1 MGRLPATWAE
11 RVIMDRVPYEMSGEL
26 ILPSADGSTTGVQF
40 PDATFM
46 NSVDKPFEIHRM
58 IPRIIGLGAT
68 NITFSPQ
75 PDQEELASLVRLRMT
90 DLGLDQV
97 LTKNATLVS
106 LLTKGSSERTW
117 EFADPHYLTRSN
129 LIQIVCDMLTLPA
142 VYDDDITKLRI
153 SIAFQGFLLVV
164 APPSENR

>member
-26 ILPSADGSTTGVQF
+26 VLPTSDGTTTGVQF
-40 PDATFM
+40 PDATFL

-58 IPRIIGLGAT
+58 IPRVIGLGTT
-68 NITFSPQ
+68 NIVFSPQ

-97 LTKNATLVS
+97 LTKNPTLIS

-142 VYDDDITKLRI
+142 DYASDITKLRVAI
-153 SIAFQGFLLVV
+153 SFQGFLLVV

>member
-11 RVIMDRVPYEMSGEL
+11 RVILDRVPYEMSGEL
-26 ILPSADGSTTGVQF
+26 ILPTADSSTTGVQF
-40 PDATFM
+40 PDATFL
-46 NSVDKPFEIHRM
+46 NSVDKPFEVHRM
-58 IPRIIGLGAT
+58 IPRVMGLGAT
-68 NITFSPQ
+68 NLLFSPQ
-75 PDQEELASLVRLRMT
+75 PEQEELASLVRIRMT

-97 LTKNATLVS
+97 LTKNATLIS

-129 LIQIVCDMLTLPA
+129 LIQVVCDMLTLPA
-142 VYDDDITKLRI
+142 AYGANITKLRVGI
-153 SIAFQGFLLVV
+153 SLQGFLLVV

>member
-1 MGRLPATWAE
+1 MGRLPATWGE

-26 ILPSADGSTTGVQF
+26 ILPTADSTTAGVQF

-46 NSVDKPFEIHRM
+46 NTVDKPFEIHRM
-58 IPRIIGLGAT
+58 IPRVMGLGAT
-68 NITFSPQ
+68 NILFSPQ

-97 LTKNATLVS
+97 LTKNPTLIS

-129 LIQIVCDMLTLPA
+129 LIQVVCDMLSLPTA
-142 VYDDDITKLRI
+142 FASNITKLRI
-153 SIAFQGFLLVV
+153 GISFQGFLLVV